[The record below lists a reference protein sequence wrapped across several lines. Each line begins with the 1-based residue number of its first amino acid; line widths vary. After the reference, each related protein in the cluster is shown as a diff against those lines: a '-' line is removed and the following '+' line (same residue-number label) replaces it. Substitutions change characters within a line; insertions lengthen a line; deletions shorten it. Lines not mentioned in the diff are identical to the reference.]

1 VDAVRAF
8 LFFRTTLI
16 DSVIKVY
23 QESNVPSRQ
32 TAEAF
37 GKMYT
42 FTDDILISL
51 LQTFQA
57 LNASR

>member
-1 VDAVRAF
+1 

-16 DSVIKVY
+16 DSVINVY

-32 TAEAF
+32 TAVVF

-42 FTDDILISL
+42 FTDAILISL
-51 LQTFQA
+51 LQTFQS
-57 LNASR
+57 LNNNR